1 MKERDEQ
8 KGAGAHALAARRA
21 RLRDALMAAV
31 VIAGLGLVS
40 LLSQWLDARRPAED
54 PFLSYEEN
62 YVRPE
67 AARRMSLGFNG
78 LVADWYWL
86 RSLQYVGRKVDA
98 YKEDFTL
105 DDMSAL
111 NMKNLGALLDH
122 ATTLDPQ
129 FFAAYDF
136 GAVVLP
142 AVDRDA
148 AVRLVEKGIRENPD
162 EWRLYHHLGYIN
174 WRAGRYAEAA
184 EAYRAGSR
192 VAGAPPWLEAMAA
205 QIELDGGGR
214 AVAREVYKRMY
225 DDAADEQ
232 VKLLAVRRLAQI
244 TSLDERDAI
253 RRALSDFRAR
263 AGRCPS
269 TWRELAAHL
278 RAAGLK
284 TDASGSPL
292 DPAGFAY
299 VLDSS
304 DCDVQL
310 DQRSEVPKK

>member
-1 MKERDEQ
+1 MSTRATQRDT
-8 KGAGAHALAARRA
+8 AGRQRAVTDAALALLVVVGLAGVFLISRR
-21 RLRDALMAAV
+21 
-31 VIAGLGLVS
+31 
-40 LLSQWLDARRPAED
+40 LDAVRPPED
-54 PFLSYEEN
+54 PFASYEEL
-62 YVRPE
+62 YVTPE
-67 AARRMSLGFNG
+67 AARRLSLAFNG
-78 LVADWYWL
+78 LAADWYWL
-86 RSLQYVGRKVDA
+86 RSLQYLGRKSA
-98 YKEDFTL
+98 AFRGEYAL

-111 NMKNLGALLDH
+111 GVRNLGPLLEQ
-122 ATTLDPQ
+122 ATALDPQ
-129 FFAAYDF
+129 FMAAYDF

-142 AVDRDA
+142 AIDRDA

-184 EAYRAGSR
+184 AAYRAGSR
-192 VAGAPPWLEAMAA
+192 VAGAPAWLEAMAA

-214 AVAREVYKRMY
+214 AVAREVYRRMY

-232 VKLLAVRRLAQI
+232 VKLLALRRLAQI
-244 TSLDERDAI
+244 ASLDERDLI

-263 AGRCPS
+263 NGRCPAG
-269 TWRELAAHL
+269 WRELAAPL

-292 DPAGFAY
+292 DPAGFPY
-299 VLDSS
+299 VLDSPN
-304 DCDVQL
+304 CDVQL